1 MTVIA
6 ASESFCR
13 AFEIEP
19 TSAPGLTLSSL
30 GNGEWDA
37 PQLRSLLRTT
47 VAGNAEIGAYE
58 MDLEREGHD
67 ARRLVLN
74 ARRLD
79 YAGASEVR
87 VVLAVI
93 DVTEARLA
101 ERVKDDLLRE
111 KAILLQELQHRVA
124 NSLQIVASVLMLSAR
139 RVQSEETRIHLHD
152 AHQRVMSVASVQRQ
166 LSVSSLSDVAL
177 RGYFNELCE
186 SLGASMIRNRKRLSI
201 EVQADES
208 LVRPDVAVSLGL
220 IVTELVIN
228 ALKHAFPRQR
238 GGKIVVEFRSKGAGW
253 ALSVGDNGV
262 GLQEGTF
269 ASQPGLGTNIVE
281 ALAKQLKAKV
291 VIASSAPGTTVSI
304 IHT

>member
-1 MTVIA
+1 MIEDNPDIAEATHGLALALVASSSAPLLLLNGEMTVIA

-19 TSAPGLTLSSL
+19 ASAPGLTLSSL

-101 ERVKDDLLRE
+101 ERVKDDLLR
-111 KAILLQELQHRVA
+111 V
-124 NSLQIVASVLMLSAR
+124 
-139 RVQSEETRIHLHD
+139 RI
-152 AHQRVMSVASVQRQ
+152 SVQ
-166 LSVSSLSDVAL
+166 
-177 RGYFNELCE
+177 
-186 SLGASMIRNRKRLSI
+186 
-201 EVQADES
+201 
-208 LVRPDVAVSLGL
+208 
-220 IVTELVIN
+220 
-228 ALKHAFPRQR
+228 
-238 GGKIVVEFRSKGAGW
+238 
-253 ALSVGDNGV
+253 
-262 GLQEGTF
+262 
-269 ASQPGLGTNIVE
+269 
-281 ALAKQLKAKV
+281 
-291 VIASSAPGTTVSI
+291 
-304 IHT
+304 